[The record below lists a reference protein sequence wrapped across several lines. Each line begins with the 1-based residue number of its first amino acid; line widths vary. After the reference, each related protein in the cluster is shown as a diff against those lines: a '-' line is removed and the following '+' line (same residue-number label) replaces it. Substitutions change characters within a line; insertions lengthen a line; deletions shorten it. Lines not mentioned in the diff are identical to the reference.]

1 MLTLWYKFKDLQK
14 QQACIQMNENIF
26 LKVLQF
32 WKRDLSCTDI
42 DDKKIDKDADAD
54 QNVQIKN
61 MIWILLLIQALR
73 IYWQLHVERT
83 IQYEEFQCNQIK
95 MRKINLLHFLKLQT
109 E

>member
-1 MLTLWYKFKDLQK
+1 
-14 QQACIQMNENIF
+14 MNENIF

-42 DDKKIDKDADAD
+42 DDKKIDKDANAD
-54 QNVQIKN
+54 QNVQVES
-61 MIWILLLIQALR
+61 MIWTLLLVQALR

-83 IQYEEFQCNQIK
+83 IQYEEFQCNQMR
-95 MRKINLLHFLKLQT
+95 MRKISFLRFLKLQT

>member
-95 MRKINLLHFLKLQT
+95 MRKIHLLHFLKLQT

>member
-1 MLTLWYKFKDLQK
+1 MLTSWYRFKDLQE
-14 QQACIQMNENIF
+14 QQACTQMNENIF

-54 QNVQIKN
+54 RNVRVES

-73 IYWQLHVERT
+73 IY
-83 IQYEEFQCNQIK
+83 
-95 MRKINLLHFLKLQT
+95 
-109 E
+109 

>member
-1 MLTLWYKFKDLQK
+1 
-14 QQACIQMNENIF
+14 MNENIF

-54 QNVQIKN
+54 RNVQVES
-61 MIWILLLIQALR
+61 MIRILLLIQALK

-83 IQYEEFQCNQIK
+83 IQHEEFQCNQMK
-95 MRKINLLHFLKLQT
+95 MRKISLLRFSKLQT

>member
-1 MLTLWYKFKDLQK
+1 MLTSWYRFKDLQK
-14 QQACIQMNENIF
+14 QQACTQMNENIF

-54 QNVQIKN
+54 RNVQIKN
-61 MIWILLLIQALR
+61 MIRILLLVQALK

-83 IQYEEFQCNQIK
+83 IQHEEFQCDQMR
-95 MRKINLLHFLKLQT
+95 MRKISLLRFSKLQT